1 MDHKYNELPQTICG
15 YCSKRLKSAHA
26 FVQQAKDVNEQ
37 LFSMLNEKYRL
48 KQELDCLQE
57 TQIDIESCIKIK
69 QEYDGV
75 ESKSDTLE
83 YKIQLG
89 DNTGTF
95 GDDFAGKELFQSL
108 ET

>member
-1 MDHKYNELPQTICG
+1 MDHKYDELPQTICG

-26 FVQQAKDVNEQ
+26 FVQQAKDVNEK
-37 LFSMLNEKYRL
+37 LSSILNEKYRL

-75 ESKSDTLE
+75 DSKSDTLE

-89 DNTGTF
+89 DDTGTF
-95 GDDFAGKELFQSL
+95 RDDFATKELLQLS